1 MSSLLQRNKLMG
13 EKKQKRLKI
22 KPLSP
27 LLRWKR
33 KKKYLSYKKRSLVW
47 HWTLLCWKSTVAL
60 LRTFNREAN
69 KHTWVY
75 FVQFMKV
82 YFVFIV
88 FRFLGVGISPPA
100 SLLRKN
106 YIFFMPRTS
115 SFAWF
120 ITFCRLQHR
129 RLNWNFFNMQRW
141 FIAELS
147 CIVFV
152 SRVLCSKAL
161 YICCMWSSSSLAVL
175 ICSVPV

>member
-1 MSSLLQRNKLMG
+1 M
-13 EKKQKRLKI
+13 QKRLKI

-27 LLRWKR
+27 HLGWKR
-33 KKKYLSYKKRSLVW
+33 KKKYLSYKERSLVW
-47 HWTLLCWKSTVAL
+47 HWTLLCWKSTVVV

-69 KHTWVY
+69 NHTWVY

-88 FRFLGVGISPPA
+88 FRFWGLVFHFILA
-100 SLLRKN
+100 SLLWKY
-106 YIFFMPRTS
+106 YIFFMPSTI

-129 RLNWNFFNMQRW
+129 KWNWNFFNIQRW

-161 YICCMWSSSSLAVL
+161 YICSMWSSPSLAVL
-175 ICSVPV
+175 ICSVAV